1 MNQPVQ
7 HLNKVPEVAEK
18 LSISEKTVWAW
29 IGARRLAVHRIAGLC
44 VSQIWKFSAFLNRDL
59 CPPWSSNEYQH
70 GTRRDPSRHRPP
82 GKDVEG
88 WCQSRQR
95 PAAH

>member
-29 IGARRLAVHRIAGLC
+29 IGARRLAVHRIGRSVRVSDLEIERILTAGYMPAL
-44 VSQIWKFSAFLNRDL
+44 D
-59 CPPWSSNEYQH
+59 
-70 GTRRDPSRHRPP
+70 
-82 GKDVEG
+82 
-88 WCQSRQR
+88 RQ
-95 PAAH
+95 

>member
-29 IGARRLAVHRIAGLC
+29 IGARRLAVHRIGRSVRVSDLEIERILTAG
-44 VSQIWKFSAFLNRDL
+44 
-59 CPPWSSNEYQH
+59 YM
-70 GTRRDPSRHRPP
+70 
-82 GKDVEG
+82 
-88 WCQSRQR
+88 
-95 PAAH
+95 PAMEQ